1 MLNTDE
7 GAADMSW
14 EERRHKWLYDEVQQ
28 FPMTMLGPSHFGP
41 ASLVRNFP
49 QETCSAANTFK
60 AGDVMSEVN
69 TPNMG
74 DDANDLQF
82 QMVD

>member
-1 MLNTDE
+1 VLNADE
-7 GAADMSW
+7 GVDGLTW
-14 EERRHKWLYDEVQQ
+14 EESRQKWLYEEVQQ
-28 FPMTMLGPSHFGP
+28 FPMTMMGPSHFGP
-41 ASLVRNFP
+41 ATLVRNFP
-49 QETCSAANTFK
+49 QKSSSAANTFK